1 MFLKSSHYNCKNIH
15 PEFSFNGQL
24 EVYGGRVMYCMLMF
38 LSLALS
44 LYFYVFTKARSKF
57 FLILVTILDTLQPSR
72 WR

>member
-38 LSLALS
+38 LSLHPQPVFLC
-44 LYFYVFTKARSKF
+44 FY
-57 FLILVTILDTLQPSR
+57 
-72 WR
+72 